1 MTHPHDDPAADTSA
15 ADTSAGPARMRL
27 ARYLASAGIASRR
40 RCEEMIR
47 EGRVSVNGQAIL
59 TPVCIVTPGQ
69 DVIRF
74 EGRILTLDEPVYL
87 MLNKP
92 AGYTCS
98 SQDEHAEHL
107 IYEFLPE
114 NLARVFSVG
123 RLDRD
128 SEGLLI
134 LTNDGELAQNLTH
147 PSRQITKHY
156 IADCTGTFTPDM
168 ADNMLAGVED
178 NGDFLKATQVTL
190 KRRWPG
196 HVFLEI
202 VLTEGKKREVRRL
215 CASQG
220 LTVTRLARV
229 QFASL
234 TLGNLPNGEWRRL
247 TPEEID
253 DLKQAAATPV

>member
-1 MTHPHDDPAADTSA
+1 MHPHNDSAPA
-15 ADTSAGPARMRL
+15 PASMRL

-40 RCEEMIR
+40 RCEELIR

-69 DVIRF
+69 DVVRF
-74 EGRILTLDEPVYL
+74 EGRILTLDDPVYL

-92 AGYTCS
+92 VGYTCS
-98 SQDEHAEHL
+98 AQDKHAERL
-107 IYEFLPE
+107 VYDLLPE
-114 NLARVFSVG
+114 NLARIFSVG

-134 LTNDGELAQNLTH
+134 LTNDGDLAQNLTH
-147 PSRQITKHY
+147 PSRQIAKHY
-156 IADCTGTFTPDM
+156 IADCAGMFTQEM
-168 ADNMLAGVED
+168 ADNMVFGVED
-178 NGDFLKATQVTL
+178 DGDFLKASQVIL
-190 KRRWPG
+190 KRSWPD

-234 TLGNLPNGEWRRL
+234 KLGDLPSGKWRRL
-247 TPEEID
+247 TPEEIN
-253 DLKQAAATPV
+253 DLKQTAATPV

>member
-1 MTHPHDDPAADTSA
+1 MPIDNTDSSAAPAAA
-15 ADTSAGPARMRL
+15 PMRL
-27 ARYLASAGIASRR
+27 ARFLASAGIASRR
-40 RCEEMIR
+40 RCEDLIR
-47 EGRVSVNGQAIL
+47 EGRVAVNGQAIL

-69 DVIRF
+69 DEVRF

-92 AGYTCS
+92 VGYTCS
-98 SQDEHAEHL
+98 AQDEHAEHL
-107 IYEFLPE
+107 VYEILPD
-114 NLARVFSVG
+114 NLARIFSVG

-134 LTNDGELAQNLTH
+134 LTNDGDLAQNLTH

-156 IADCTGTFTPDM
+156 IADCKGEFTPGVANSM
-168 ADNMLAGVED
+168 MRGVED
-178 NGDFLKATQVTL
+178 NGDLLKATQVIL
-190 KRRWPG
+190 KRQWPNG
-196 HVFLEI
+196 VFLEI
-202 VLTEGKKREVRRL
+202 VLTEGRKREVRRL

-234 TLGNLPNGEWRRL
+234 KLGDLPTGEWRRL

-253 DLKQAAATPV
+253 DLKKLAGNAAPPVPGQP